1 MLKIPTLPNE
11 ILDSILTLLKVDGE
25 FSTLRSVAQAAQ
37 NMYNLAIPKIYETVV
52 FNERNQSKIMYGHG
66 KSWKSSKNAS
76 RDGKSYDS
84 RLLSGM
90 LTDRPAYS
98 ERSGGRL
105 HQQAG
110 IQRGAQIPD
119 FEILSNG

>member
-1 MLKIPTLPNE
+1 MLKIPTIPNE
-11 ILDSILTLLKVDGE
+11 ILDSILSLLKVDGN
-25 FSTLRSVAQAAQ
+25 FSALCSIAQANQ

-52 FNERNQSKIMYGHG
+52 FNEKNQWKIMYGHG
-66 KSWKSSKNAS
+66 KSSKSSS
-76 RDGKSYDS
+76 RDGTFYDS
-84 RLLSGM
+84 RLLSCM

-119 FEILSNG
+119 PEILSNG